1 MSKRVE
7 GLAEPAH
14 GEKVSLAF
22 LFWSFLKI
30 GSTAFGGFMA
40 LISVAQQYFVQERRL
55 IRHEDML
62 DGISLATML
71 PGPMAVNT
79 VAFIGYSLR
88 GVAGAAVSVIAVIL
102 PSFLLVVALAAFYF
116 RFGEI
121 PVVDKAFAAFLPA
134 VTAIII
140 ASAWNLGKK
149 SARGRVEM
157 LLAGAALLLLLL
169 IGGFYV
175 TIGTIVA
182 GGIIG
187 WLVFRQRMPAGG
199 PSSIPSRPL
208 NRFPLTLGA
217 MTLATLV
224 LLFVFQPAGIDP
236 NSSLQLLVTFAG
248 MSLLLFGGG
257 FVFIPLIQEIVVAGF
272 GWVTQAEFAIA
283 IAVGQVTPGP
293 ILISAAFIGY
303 KLLGVWGAFV
313 ATAAIFTPSAVLMIM
328 ASHLLARIK
337 TSRNIQAA
345 LVGIRAVVVGLIFAA
360 AVVIA
365 QTMPVH
371 WLSAAILVAALV
383 ALLRFNVGAIWIIPA
398 AGLLGVLF
406 Y

>member
-1 MSKRVE
+1 MSKHADDLPDSV
-7 GLAEPAH
+7 LDAT
-14 GEKVSLAF
+14 VSLAF

-40 LISVAQQYFVQERRL
+40 LISVMQQYFVQERRL
-55 IRHEDML
+55 VRHEDLL

-79 VAFIGYSLR
+79 VAFIGYTLR

-102 PSFLLVVALAAFYF
+102 PSFFLVVALSAFYF

-121 PVVDKAFAAFLPA
+121 PMVDKAFSAVLPA

-140 ASAWNLGKK
+140 AAAWNLGKK

-157 LLAGAALLLLLL
+157 LLAGLGLLLLLL

-175 TIGTIVA
+175 SLGVIVA
-182 GGIIG
+182 GGVIG
-187 WLVFRQRMPAGG
+187 WLVFRQRQPA
-199 PSSIPSRPL
+199 PESTTAPPPL
-208 NRFPLTLGA
+208 HRVSLALGSAALGA
-217 MTLATLV
+217 LI
-224 LLFVFQPAGIDP
+224 LLFVLQPPGIDP
-236 NSSLQLLVTFAG
+236 DSGLQLLITFSG

-272 GWVTQAEFAIA
+272 GWVTQAEFVIA

-313 ATAAIFTPSAVLMIM
+313 ATVAIFTPSAVLMIM
-328 ASHLLARIK
+328 ASHLLTRIK
-337 TSRNIQAA
+337 ASPGIQAA
-345 LVGIRAVVVGLIFAA
+345 LVGVRAVVVGLIFAA

-371 WLSAAILVAALV
+371 WLSAVILVAALV
-383 ALLRFNVGAIWIIPA
+383 ALLRFNVGAIWIIPV

>member
-1 MSKRVE
+1 MPKHADDLTE
-7 GLAEPAH
+7 H
-14 GEKVSLAF
+14 GRDETVSLPF

-40 LISVAQQYFVQERRL
+40 LISVMQQYFVQERRL
-55 IRHEDML
+55 IRHEEML

-79 VAFIGYSLR
+79 VAFVGYTLR
-88 GVAGAAVSVIAVIL
+88 GVTGATVAVIAVIL

-121 PVVDKAFAAFLPA
+121 PLVDKAFSAFLPA

-140 ASAWNLGKK
+140 AAAWNLGKK
-149 SARGRVEM
+149 SARGRMEM
-157 LLAGAALLLLLL
+157 LLAGTALLLLLL

-175 TIGTIVA
+175 TIGAIVA

-187 WLVFRQRMPAGG
+187 WLVWRPRLHEPEPTSPA
-199 PSSIPSRPL
+199 PVPIHR
-208 NRFPLTLGA
+208 RALTLGSA
-217 MTLATLV
+217 GLAALI
-224 LLFVFQPAGIDP
+224 LLFVFQPPGIDP
-236 NSSLQLLVTFAG
+236 DSSLQLLITFSG

-313 ATAAIFTPSAVLMIM
+313 ATVAIFTPSAVLMIM
-328 ASHLLARIK
+328 ASHLLTRIK

-345 LVGIRAVVVGLIFAA
+345 LVGVRAVVVGLIFAA
-360 AVVIA
+360 AAVIA

-371 WLSAAILVAALV
+371 WLSAAILVAALI